1 MENAECIVPRGQ
13 MLEVTGMLHKEGTI
27 VHLIAKEITDLS
39 GLFGELGNRTLKET
53 SLANNYDG
61 ELVVGISYNFH

>member
-1 MENAECIVPRGQ
+1 

-39 GLFGELGNRTLKET
+39 GL
-53 SLANNYDG
+53 LAD
-61 ELVVGISYNFH
+61 